1 MKHWKKCK
9 EASTLMQ
16 HNSNI
21 YFSSLK
27 SLSQSTLPTDFY
39 FQLSTPK
46 IPHNFFFFFY
56 KLKTFVRLEF
66 IIIRC
71 WELEK
76 SSEEDIQLCPF
87 FSFLSFLQNVSKKLA
102 LRKLIIPSPFYS
114 FRVEIQ
120 KISVYIIHSFFV
132 NHFFTAH

>member
-1 MKHWKKCK
+1 
-9 EASTLMQ
+9 MQ

-27 SLSQSTLPTDFY
+27 SLSQSILPTDFY

-66 IIIRC
+66 ITIRC

-76 SSEEDIQLCPF
+76 SSEEDIQTTLSFFF
-87 FSFLSFLQNVSKKLA
+87 FSFFFTKRFK
-102 LRKLIIPSPFYS
+102 
-114 FRVEIQ
+114 
-120 KISVYIIHSFFV
+120 KISITKAYYSLSIL
-132 NHFFTAH
+132 